1 MTDNTFSD
9 LFVKIANPA
18 EHHRHLMVDELNDWV
33 ESGTLSIEELSE
45 IVNFVLSLLDKEPDK
60 EVFWQESICNL
71 LSEVYW
77 QGKLQEK
84 IAREVFNY
92 LPHLEVNGLLHMIPV
107 LVDAKVYI
115 EADWL
120 PPFLNHPNIHVQEL
134 VKDILEAR
142 L

>member
-1 MTDNTFSD
+1 MTDNRFSD
-9 LFVKIANPA
+9 LFPGITNPA
-18 EHHRHLMVDELNDWV
+18 EHDRHLLVDELNDWV
-33 ESGTLSIEELSE
+33 EPGTLASEELSE

-60 EVFWQESICNL
+60 EVFLQESICNL

-92 LPHLEVNGLLHMIPV
+92 LPHLEVNGLMHMIPV

-120 PPFLNHPNIHVQEL
+120 PSFLSHPNIHVQEL
-134 VKDILEAR
+134 VKDALKGQ

>member
-1 MTDNTFSD
+1 MTGDSFSE

-18 EHHRHLMVDELNDWV
+18 ERHRHLMVDELNDWV
-33 ESGTLSIEELSE
+33 APGTLASEELSE

-60 EVFWQESICNL
+60 EVFLQESICNL
-71 LSEVYW
+71 LSDVYW

-84 IAREVFNY
+84 IAQGVFSY
-92 LPHLEVNGLLHMIPV
+92 LPHLGVNGLMHMIPV

-120 PPFLNHPNIHVQEL
+120 PAFLNHPNIHVQQL
-134 VKDILEAR
+134 VKDSLKGR